1 MTKKLYDDVRGKIIV
16 QLMRIC
22 NPETTIRDV
31 DIVLTEI
38 ERILIDEKVL
48 K

>member
-1 MTKKLYDDVRGKIIV
+1 MKKLYDEVRGRIVV

-22 NPETTIRDV
+22 NPETTISDV
-31 DIVLTEI
+31 ELVLTEI